1 MSKAPA
7 VDYALD
13 IIEYFAIHN
22 CPIGISDISNA
33 LNINKNAVSRVL
45 EALIEKNWIYACE
58 ENQKKY
64 KLTLRPFSVLSNNVR
79 RNGIVRIATP
89 LLENLNNELGDSVY
103 LGVKSGKNVMY
114 LLHFDSKKEVRIN
127 GRVGG
132 EYPLNCSAPG
142 KVLLSYSESD
152 DIVPIYEKNVSVKPV
167 HYFDSVDKK
176 LYLGGKPTVQGS
188 DVTEVYEKKDKFEN
202 IILPHKKQMI
212 DIGNSVIVSAFKKA
226 EKNDDIVLR
235 VFNPF
240 NDDKKINLDGFDVEE
255 INLIENSN
263 EAFSGIVDR
272 KKIKT
277 YRIKF

>member
-1 MSKAPA
+1 MSKAPT

-13 IIEYFAIHN
+13 IIEYFAINN

-64 KLTLRPFSVLSNNVR
+64 KLTLRPFSLLSNNVR
-79 RNGIVRIATP
+79 SSRFVRIATP

-103 LGVKSGKNVMY
+103 LGVKNGKNVLY

-132 EYPLNCSAPG
+132 EYSLNCSAPG

-152 DIVPIYEKNVSVKPV
+152 E
-167 HYFDSVDKK
+167 
-176 LYLGGKPTVQGS
+176 
-188 DVTEVYEKKDKFEN
+188 
-202 IILPHKKQMI
+202 
-212 DIGNSVIVSAFKKA
+212 
-226 EKNDDIVLR
+226 
-235 VFNPF
+235 
-240 NDDKKINLDGFDVEE
+240 
-255 INLIENSN
+255 
-263 EAFSGIVDR
+263 
-272 KKIKT
+272 IKT
-277 YRIKF
+277 YFNDSISKMTENTIVDYSHFNSEAINIRQRGYAIDNEEFAKGIICIASPVFDFDGRIVACVGLSSLTLYDSIDSLTDRKLELLKGVADEISKKLGYNAKE

>member
-13 IIEYFAIHN
+13 IIEYFAIN
-22 CPIGISDISNA
+22 NSPIGISDISNA

-89 LLENLNNELGDSVY
+89 LLENLNNELGDAVY
-103 LGVKSGKNVMY
+103 LGVKNGKNVLY

-152 DIVPIYEKNVSVKPV
+152 DIKAYFNDPISKMTENTIVDYSHFNSEAINIRQRGYAIDNEEFAKGIICIASPV
-167 HYFDSVDKK
+167 FDFDGRIVACVGLSTLTLYDSIDSLTDRKLELLKGVADEISKK
-176 LYLGGKPTVQGS
+176 LGYNAK
-188 DVTEVYEKKDKFEN
+188 E
-202 IILPHKKQMI
+202 
-212 DIGNSVIVSAFKKA
+212 
-226 EKNDDIVLR
+226 
-235 VFNPF
+235 
-240 NDDKKINLDGFDVEE
+240 
-255 INLIENSN
+255 
-263 EAFSGIVDR
+263 
-272 KKIKT
+272 
-277 YRIKF
+277 